1 MQLFTSDYFDY
12 LSKSILMND
21 EMGWFGKGR
30 LKKIKG
36 IAEDRFIYYTIYRKN
51 QKGNCFT
58 SENVKFHPTF
68 SHIKPIIC
76 K

>member
-1 MQLFTSDYFDY
+1 
-12 LSKSILMND
+12 MND
-21 EMGWFGKGR
+21 EMVGFGKGR
-30 LKKIKG
+30 LKKTKG
-36 IAEDRFIYYTIYRKN
+36 ITADRFVYYTIYQKN

-68 SHIKPIIC
+68 SRIKPIIC